1 MQKHVRD
8 ELAQELPLLWLLL
21 DTKARWSSLFSMLA
35 RFYLICNAVRKA
47 LVDLN
52 SSTKAYVN
60 CSYRRWVWGP
70 THNVVHTLQV
80 ALVKFTVKVLCR
92 LDSNHLSLHWGSC
105 WTNWERR
112 RLLLVLNW
120 LIHFPDVF
128 TNVGTIWAESC
139 FAYRIQKQGEHD
151 KGSNLFSVPTTAEIR
166 KIDKGL
172 VEMLDYRYPNGCMLS
187 IPKSQSR
194 LQYRLTNSI
203 AGSQECKPTAR
214 RQLYHQA
221 FSFETGHFWPV

>member
-1 MQKHVRD
+1 MEQTF
-8 ELAQELPLLWLLL
+8 Q
-21 DTKARWSSLFSMLA
+21 
-35 RFYLICNAVRKA
+35 YAVRKA
-47 LVDLN
+47 LIDLN
-52 SSTKAYVN
+52 SSMP
-60 CSYRRWVWGP
+60 RP
-70 THNVVHTLQV
+70 TSIVFTDDEFEHFHNVVRALQV
-80 ALVKFTVKVLCR
+80 GLVKLTMKVLCR
-92 LDSNHLSLHWGSC
+92 LDSNLLTLHWGSC

-112 RLLLVLNW
+112 RLLLALTW

-128 TNVGTIWAESC
+128 TNVETIWAELC
-139 FAYRIQKQGEHD
+139 LQNPEAGEHD